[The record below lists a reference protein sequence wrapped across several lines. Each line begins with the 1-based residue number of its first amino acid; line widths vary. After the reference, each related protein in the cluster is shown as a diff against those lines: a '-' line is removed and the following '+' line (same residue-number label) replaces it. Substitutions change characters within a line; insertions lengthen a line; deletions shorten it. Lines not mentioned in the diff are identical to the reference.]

1 MPSIFVSFQV
11 ETVIDKSRADPDSTG
26 SGNLGT
32 SGKSPSKVT
41 FSEDELLLQQENR
54 GAKLEKDKDVRQTS
68 IKKIVDS
75 FLTECWDY
83 TFTLC
88 NLF

>member
-32 SGKSPSKVT
+32 TSGKSPSKVT

-54 GAKLEKDKDVRQTS
+54 GEAKLEKDKDVRQTS
-68 IKKIVDS
+68 IKKM
-75 FLTECWDY
+75 
-83 TFTLC
+83 
-88 NLF
+88 

>member
-54 GAKLEKDKDVRQTS
+54 GEAKLEKDKDVRQTS
-68 IKKIVDS
+68 IKKM
-75 FLTECWDY
+75 
-83 TFTLC
+83 
-88 NLF
+88 